1 MDVLVL
7 WKDGSKN
14 IVNSKELKTVKRPNK
29 INVGSEVKMF
39 YVKKWY
45 YGTVLDIENT
55 LSNNID
61 SGSSDEDEVPLA
73 KLRKLPDSDDLPVST
88 IVNNNNPL
96 EVSKGKCIVV
106 KTINLI

>member
-1 MDVLVL
+1 MCQYQV

-29 INVGSEVKMF
+29 IKVGSEVKMF

-61 SGSSDEDEVPLA
+61 SDSSDEVPLA
-73 KLRKLPDSDDLPVST
+73 KLRKLPDSDDVQFIQLST
-88 IVNNNNPL
+88 I
-96 EVSKGKCIVV
+96 I
-106 KTINLI
+106 TR

>member
-1 MDVLVL
+1 MCQYQV

-29 INVGSEVKMF
+29 IKVGSEVKMF

-61 SGSSDEDEVPLA
+61 SDSSDEVPLA
-73 KLRKLPDSDDLPVST
+73 KLRKLPDSDDVQFLQLST
-88 IVNNNNPL
+88 I
-96 EVSKGKCIVV
+96 I
-106 KTINLI
+106 TR